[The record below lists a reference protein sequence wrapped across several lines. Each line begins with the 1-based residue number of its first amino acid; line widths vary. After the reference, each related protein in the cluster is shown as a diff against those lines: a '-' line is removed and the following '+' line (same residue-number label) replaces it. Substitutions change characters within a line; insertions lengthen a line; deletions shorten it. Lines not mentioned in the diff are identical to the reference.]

1 MTETICGFATCPIS
15 TRFKVGSVE
24 ELKIHVV
31 KGNTATVIVPELS
44 VSTHPGLNN
53 EGSISNVEGVLTRVG
68 MSYDSSHARWREERG
83 RRGQTCCSK
92 FNEQGK
98 AS

>member
-1 MTETICGFATCPIS
+1 MWVRHVSDF
-15 TRFKVGSVE
+15 TRVKAGAVE
-24 ELKIHVV
+24 DLKIHVV
-31 KGNTATVIVPELS
+31 KGNIATVIVPELG
-44 VSTHPGLNN
+44 VSTYPGLNN
-53 EGSISNVEGVLTRVG
+53 EGSVSNVEGVLTRVG

-92 FNEQGK
+92 SNERGK